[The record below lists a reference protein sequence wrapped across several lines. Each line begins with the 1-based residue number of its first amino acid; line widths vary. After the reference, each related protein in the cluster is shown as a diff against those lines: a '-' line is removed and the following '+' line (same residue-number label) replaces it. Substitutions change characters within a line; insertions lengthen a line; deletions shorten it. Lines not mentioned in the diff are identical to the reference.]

1 MLSQTPSDG
10 WPTNGGKEMSAWDT
24 LTLTPKQVYQTS
36 FTRQSSHRTRLVTMA
51 THQELLVSINMTSYS
66 L

>member
-1 MLSQTPSDG
+1 MLSQTPSDS
-10 WPTNGGKEMSAWDT
+10 WPTNGDKETSAWDT

-36 FTRQSSHRTRLVTMA
+36 FTRRSSHRTRLVAMA
-51 THQELLVSINMTSYS
+51 THQELLVSISMMSCS

>member
-1 MLSQTPSDG
+1 MLSQTLSDG
-10 WPTNGGKEMSAWDT
+10 WPTNGGKGTSAWDT

-36 FTRQSSHRTRLVTMA
+36 FTRRSSHHTRLVTMA
-51 THQELLVSINMTSYS
+51 THQELLVSINMTSYP

>member
-10 WPTNGGKEMSAWDT
+10 WPTNGGKGTSAWDT
-24 LTLTPKQVYQTS
+24 LTLTPKQVYQAS
-36 FTRQSSHRTRLVTMA
+36 FTRRSSHRTRLVTMA
-51 THQELLVSINMTSYS
+51 THQELLVFINMMSCS